1 MQPVQKMPAGLW
13 ALVFGN
19 LVIGTG
25 VLVVFGSLNNL
36 AESMNASIAQVGHI
50 ITAGAIVMCVAAP
63 ILATVIGSVN
73 RRLLLAASMLWY
85 AICLGV
91 SALMPDYESLIVM
104 RMLTVL
110 SPALFTAQSAVCAGL
125 MVPVEQRGK
134 AITLV
139 MLGWSLS
146 FMLGVPMANWFSGH
160 YGWSYAFAAVA
171 LAALISTVYL
181 YRSLPDNLHP
191 EALTLSDW
199 RTISRHPL
207 LLFAAPVVIFYS
219 AGQFVLFAYLAP
231 VLRDQIGLNI
241 DNSSLILV
249 GFGFCGVCGSLLSSQ
264 WVDRIGPARMVLV
277 TMMMMAVPLGLWPL
291 ADNVWMAVAFLV
303 PWGLV
308 FIAVHAA
315 QQARLI
321 AIAPA
326 LASASMALSTSGMY
340 IGQGL
345 GAFIGGVIV
354 DGHHPLW
361 LGPTGMLI
369 VVIGMIASVA
379 ISRYALRS
387 PDATY
392 QVGQV

>member
-1 MQPVQKMPAGLW
+1 MQSAKKMPTGLW

-25 VLVVFGSLNNL
+25 VMVVFGSLNNL
-36 AESMNASIAQVGHI
+36 AGSLNVSIAQAGQL

-63 ILATVIGSVN
+63 ILATIIGSIN
-73 RRLLLAASMLWY
+73 RRLLLTASMLWY

-91 SALMPDYESLIVM
+91 SALMPSYESLIMM
-104 RMLTVL
+104 RILTVL
-110 SPALFTAQSAVCAGL
+110 APALFTAQSAVCAGL
-125 MVPVEQRGK
+125 MVPPEQRGK

-139 MLGWSLS
+139 MLGWALS
-146 FMLGVPMANWFSGH
+146 FMLGVPMANWVSGH
-160 YGWSYAFAAVA
+160 YGWPYAFATVA
-171 LAALISTVYL
+171 LAALLSAIHI

-191 EALTLSDW
+191 EALKLADW
-199 RTISRHPL
+199 KTISRHPL
-207 LLFAAPVVIFYS
+207 LIPAALIVVFYS

-231 VLRDQIGLNI
+231 VLRDQIGLDV

-249 GFGFCGVCGSLLSSQ
+249 GFGFFGVCGSLLSSQ
-264 WVDRIGPARMVLV
+264 WIDRIGPARTVLIA
-277 TMMMMAVPLGLWPL
+277 MAMMAVPLGLWPL
-291 ADNVWMAVAFLV
+291 ADNVWAALILLV

-345 GAFIGGVIV
+345 GAFIGGLII
-354 DGHHPLW
+354 DDDRPLW

-369 VVIGMIASVA
+369 VVSGMVASVA
-379 ISRYALRS
+379 ISHYALRNS
-387 PDATY
+387 NAAY
-392 QVGQV
+392 QAGQV

>member
-1 MQPVQKMPAGLW
+1 MPAGLW

-19 LVIGTG
+19 LVTGTG

-36 AESMNASIAQVGHI
+36 AESMDVSIAQAGQI

-63 ILATVIGSVN
+63 ILATIIGSVN
-73 RRLLLAASMLWY
+73 RRLLLAACMLWY
-85 AICLGV
+85 AICLGI
-91 SALMPDYESLIVM
+91 SALMPSYESLIVL

-146 FMLGVPMANWFSGH
+146 FMLGVPMANWLSGH
-160 YGWSYAFAAVA
+160 YGWSHAFVAVA
-171 LAALISTVYL
+171 VAALLSAIHL
-181 YRSLPDNLHP
+181 YRSLPDNLNP
-191 EALTLSDW
+191 QALTLSNW

-207 LLFAAPVVIFYS
+207 LLFAAPIVIFYS

-249 GFGFCGVCGSLLSSQ
+249 CFGFCGVCGSLLSSQ
-264 WVDRIGPARMVLV
+264 WIDRMGPARMVLV
-277 TMMMMAVPLGLWPL
+277 TMMTMALPLGLWPL
-291 ADNVWMAVAFLV
+291 ADSLWTAVICLV

-308 FIAVHAA
+308 FFAVHSA

-321 AIAPA
+321 AIAPV

-345 GAFIGGVIV
+345 GAFIGGMIV
-354 DGHHPLW
+354 DNNHPLW

-369 VVIGMIASVA
+369 VVIGMVASVA
-379 ISRYALRS
+379 ISRYALKS
-387 PDATY
+387 PGAAY
-392 QVGQV
+392 QAGQV